1 VADGILGRLPDIQP
15 LLERRGAAEG
25 QIEGLLETFA
35 SFEPGDPSSP
45 VAPVSSLLVDLG
57 AKLDIDT
64 TGLSTDLSATI
75 DVVRNALPPGT
86 LEYVEAIEDAYDA
99 ARGLLQDNALVKEV
113 AAGGDLQEVALAVIE
128 EALDLFDQR
137 IGQLGENL
145 IDPETM
151 DGIRGVFASIEDFR
165 SDFPAHR
172 DELLPF
178 LTEHLLGVRPDLLS
192 GPLEHLDQTYAV
204 LAPLADEALSQT
216 VNPAREALAGAFAE
230 LVAAVEGFDPAQ
242 ATAYAELE
250 ARLDELEPA
259 IRAMVAVLTPVYGQL
274 QTLVESHAWDEIF
287 STYRSLLQEIT
298 FDPPFTV
305 DTVTDEMAE
314 VLEEILARF
323 YMTFGVQDLTRR
335 IEALSAVI
343 HDAFAA
349 SPLGQLRQTIR
360 AFLGEI
366 ENAIES
372 VPTAEI
378 QLTVEAMLE
387 RVGEELEAL
396 GITQIK
402 ESISAALEEA
412 KQFVTEN
419 INSGLTEEVRGA
431 VELVL
436 ANVKSLGLDTLI
448 SELAAAVNKLDT
460 LTAELQEA
468 LEDRMNDLSALLS
481 QLDTLSFE
489 PVSDQVISEI
499 DELRTRLE
507 AIDPNTLSD
516 VEKLALRAA
525 LALLEEIDLEDQ
537 VISGLKQG
545 YRAAESEIKGL
556 LDEITAALEQLRET
570 IEGFDPGQVLGPVG
584 EGLDAAGEAVK
595 KVNGQALVRPLQ
607 EQVDG
612 LVEKL
617 EELSPGQVL
626 DPLQAPYDSMMETV
640 NRLDP
645 AQWVAPLNE
654 LYEQIDRV
662 IDLVDVTPLLD
673 ELDRRQRELLSN
685 VRTAIMDALD
695 AVDLPEP
702 FAGFFEGMR
711 PFLESVTDAIFADP
725 DTELKQI
732 STRINTEVSLRRL
745 AEPLDAVFD
754 ELVGMVGEIP
764 PDELTDAM
772 NAVRSG
778 LGVGLEALDPGAVIR
793 GLREGRA
800 RLLELDPRALLAPVA
815 LPRLK
820 LAFEAEAEAAPPDR
834 RDDAIS
840 VSARFDAV
848 ISLVTP
854 GADASLIRPLI
865 EAHDALAEALRR
877 RINALDTSG
886 AVEAYADLRES
897 LDGVIPQFLRSPT
910 PLTHEEVMTGL
921 RAMRPSVKFDK
932 VEEVLERFLR
942 EISPLAD
949 ALEPAFN
956 GLFQGIREVLMF
968 VNPLDLKD
976 AVEDIY
982 EAVRRKVRVLDP
994 DALADSIRENFFDP
1008 LTGALEDINPATIK
1022 GEVDETYRETLA
1034 AVSTTVRG
1042 VLDDIAAALEEQ
1054 LASMREEIQNLLD
1067 EIREALENT
1076 AGRVE
1081 DVVERLEQLVF
1092 VELLERI
1099 KRLIDN
1105 LGLSFDKELERVRN
1119 AFDQMLAAIPLGPSS
1134 GGVSGGVAA

>member
-1 VADGILGRLPDIQP
+1 MADGILQRLPDVQS
-15 LLERRGAAEG
+15 LLERSGAAEG
-25 QIEGLLETFA
+25 QIEEVLGAFA
-35 SFEPGDPSSP
+35 SFEPGNPSSP
-45 VAPVSSLLVDLG
+45 VAPVGSVLVDLD

-75 DVVRNALPPGT
+75 DVIRNALPPGT
-86 LEYVEAIEDAYDA
+86 LEYVEAIEDAYTA
-99 ARGLLQDNALVKEV
+99 ARELLQDNALVREV

-128 EALDLFDQR
+128 EALELFNER
-137 IGQLGENL
+137 LGQLGDNL
-145 IDPETM
+145 IDADTL

-165 SDFPAHR
+165 SDFPAHS
-172 DELLPF
+172 DDLLPF
-178 LTEHLLGVRPDLLS
+178 LTDQLLGVRPDLLS
-192 GPLEHLDQTYAV
+192 GPLEHLNETYAV
-204 LAPLADEALSQT
+204 LAPLASEAL
-216 VNPAREALAGAFAE
+216 NPARETLAGAFAE
-230 LVAAVEGFDPAQ
+230 LLAAVEEFDPAQ

-250 ARLDELEPA
+250 ARLDEVESA
-259 IRAMVAVLTPVYGQL
+259 IRAMAAVITPVYGQL
-274 QTLVESHAWDEIF
+274 QILVDSHAWDDVF
-287 STYRSLLQEIT
+287 STYRTLLQEIT
-298 FDPPFTV
+298 FDTPFTV

-323 YMTFGVQDLTRR
+323 YMTFGVQDLTQR

-343 HDAFAA
+343 HDTFAA

-360 AFLGEI
+360 AFLGYI

-387 RVGEELEAL
+387 RVGQELEAL
-396 GITQIK
+396 GITRIK
-402 ESISAALEEA
+402 DSISAALDEA
-412 KQFVTEN
+412 QEFVTDN
-419 INSGLTEEVRGA
+419 INSGLTEGVRGA

-436 ANVKSLGLDTLI
+436 ANVRSLGLDTLI
-448 SELAAAVNKLDT
+448 SELTAAVNKLDT
-460 LTAELQEA
+460 LTAELQAA
-468 LEDRMNDLSALLS
+468 LEGRMDDLTNLLS

-489 PVSDQVISEI
+489 PASDQVIAEI

-525 LALLEEIDLEDQ
+525 FALLEEIDLEDQ

-545 YRAAESEIKGL
+545 YRAVEGEIKGL

-584 EGLDAAGEAVK
+584 EGLDAAGEAIK

-607 EQVDG
+607 EQVDN

-617 EELSPGQVL
+617 EDFSPGQVL
-626 DPLQAPYDSMMETV
+626 DPLQAPYDTMMETV

-654 LYEQIDRV
+654 LYAQIDHV
-662 IDLVDVTPLLD
+662 IDLVDVPPLLD
-673 ELDRRQRELLSN
+673 ELDRMQRELLSN
-685 VRTAIMDALD
+685 VRTAIMEALD
-695 AVDLPEP
+695 AIDLPEP
-702 FAGFFEGMR
+702 FAGFFTGMR
-711 PFLESVTDAIFADP
+711 PFLDGVTDATFGDP

-732 STRINTEVSLRRL
+732 STRVNTELSLGRL

-754 ELVGMVGEIP
+754 ELIGMVGEIP
-764 PDELTDAM
+764 PDDLTDAM

-778 LGVGLEALDPGAVIR
+778 LGFGLEALDPDEVIR
-793 GLREGRA
+793 VFREGQA
-800 RLLELDPRALLAPVA
+800 RLVELDPRALLAPQA
-815 LPRLK
+815 LPKLK
-820 LAFEAEAEAAPPDR
+820 LAFEVEAGGAPPER
-834 RDDAIS
+834 QDDVIS

-848 ISLVTP
+848 ISLVAP
-854 GADASLIRPLI
+854 GEDASLIQPLI
-865 EAHDALAEALRR
+865 EAHDSLVDALRR
-877 RINALDTSG
+877 RINALDASG

-897 LDGVIPQFLRSPT
+897 LDGVVPPFLRSPT
-910 PLTHEEVMTGL
+910 PLTHDEIMAGL
-921 RAMRPSVKFDK
+921 GAMRPSVKFDR
-932 VEEVLERFLR
+932 VEEVMERFLQ
-942 EISPLAD
+942 EMSPLGD
-949 ALEPAFN
+949 SLEPAFD
-956 GLFQGIREVLMF
+956 GLFQGIREALMF

-1008 LTGALEDINPATIK
+1008 LTGALDDINPATIK

-1034 AVSTTVRG
+1034 AVSTTVRE
-1042 VLDDIAAALEEQ
+1042 VLDDIAEAVEEQ
-1054 LASMREEIQNLLD
+1054 LKAMREEIQNLLD
-1067 EIREALENT
+1067 QIEETLGNT
-1076 AGRVE
+1076 AGRVKE
-1081 DVVERLEQLVF
+1081 VVKRLEELVF
-1092 VELLERI
+1092 VELLERL

-1105 LGLSFDKELERVRN
+1105 LGLSFDKELDRVRN
-1119 AFDQMLAAIPLGPSS
+1119 AFDEMLAAIPLGT
-1134 GGVSGGVAA
+1134 GASGGVAA

>member
-1 VADGILGRLPDIQP
+1 MAEGILQKLPDIQS

-25 QIEGLLETFA
+25 QLEGLLGSFA

-45 VAPVSSLLVDLG
+45 VASVGNLLVELET
-57 AKLDIDT
+57 KLDIDT
-64 TGLSTDLSATI
+64 TGLSTDLSSAI
-75 DVVRNALPPGT
+75 DVIYNALPPAT
-86 LEYVEAIEDAYDA
+86 LEYVEAIEDAYTA
-99 ARGLLQDNALVKEV
+99 ARELLQDNALVREV
-113 AAGGDLQEVALAVIE
+113 AAGGDLKEVALAVIS

-137 IGQLGENL
+137 IGQLGDGL
-145 IDPETM
+145 IDADTLE
-151 DGIRGVFASIEDFR
+151 GIRGVFASIEEFR
-165 SDFPAHR
+165 SDFPARR

-178 LTEHLLGVRPDLLS
+178 LTEHLLGVRPDLLR
-192 GPLEHLDQTYAV
+192 GPLEHLDETYAV
-204 LAPLADEALSQT
+204 LAPLADNAL
-216 VNPAREALAGAFAE
+216 NPARETLAGAFDE
-230 LVAAVEGFDPAQ
+230 LQAAIEAFDPAQ
-242 ATAYAELE
+242 ATSYAELD
-250 ARLDELEPA
+250 ARLDQVESA
-259 IRAMVAVLTPVYGQL
+259 IRAMVAAVTPVYGQL
-274 QTLVESHAWDEIF
+274 QTLVEAHAWDEIF
-287 STYRSLLQEIT
+287 STYRTLLQQIT

-305 DTVTDEMAE
+305 DTVTNEMAE
-314 VLEEILARF
+314 VLQEILARF

-343 HDAFAA
+343 HDTFAA

-360 AFLGEI
+360 AFLGDI
-366 ENAIES
+366 ESAIES

-387 RVGEELEAL
+387 RVGQEIENL

-402 ESISAALEEA
+402 ETLAAALDEA
-412 KQFVTEN
+412 QDFVTDN
-419 INSGLTEEVRGA
+419 INSALTDDVRGA

-436 ANVKSLGLDTLI
+436 ANVRSLGLDTLI
-448 SELAAAVNKLDT
+448 SELSAAVNKLDT
-460 LTAELQEA
+460 LTAELQSA
-468 LEDRMNDLSALLS
+468 LEGRMDDVSGLLS

-489 PVSDQVISEI
+489 PVSDQVIAEI

-556 LDEITAALEQLRET
+556 LEEITAALEQLRDT
-570 IEGFDPGQVLGPVG
+570 IEGFDPAEVLGPVS
-584 EGLDAAGEAVK
+584 EGLDAAGEAIK

-607 EQVDG
+607 EQVDS

-617 EELSPGQVL
+617 EEFSPGQVL

-673 ELDRRQRELLSN
+673 ELDRMQRELLSN

-702 FAGFFEGMR
+702 FSGFFTSMR
-711 PFLESVTDAIFADP
+711 PFLDGVTDAIFGDP
-725 DTELKQI
+725 DTALKQI
-732 STRINTEVSLRRL
+732 STQVNTELSLRRL

-754 ELVGMVGEIP
+754 ELVEMVGEIP
-764 PDELTDAM
+764 PDDLTDAM

-793 GLREGRA
+793 GFREGQGKLA
-800 RLLELDPRALLAPVA
+800 ELDPRALLAPLA

-820 LAFEAEAEAAPPDR
+820 LAFEVEAEAAPQDR
-834 RDDAIS
+834 RDDVIS

-848 ISLVTP
+848 VSLVAP
-854 GADASLIRPLI
+854 GIDASLIRPLI
-865 EAHDALAEALRR
+865 EAHDALADALRR

-897 LDGVIPQFLRSPT
+897 LDSVVPPFLRSAT
-910 PLTHEEVMTGL
+910 PLTHEEIMAGL
-921 RAMRPSVKFDK
+921 SDMRPSVKFDR

-956 GLFQGIREVLMF
+956 GLFQGIREALMF
-968 VNPLDLKD
+968 VNPIDLKD

-982 EAVRRKVRVLDP
+982 DAVRRKVRFLDP

-1008 LTGALEDINPATIK
+1008 LTGALDDLNPATIK
-1022 GEVDETYRETLA
+1022 AEIDETYQQTLA
-1034 AVSTTVRG
+1034 SVSTTVRE
-1042 VLDDIAAALEEQ
+1042 VLDDIAGALEEQ
-1054 LASMREEIQNLLD
+1054 LKAMREEIQNLLD
-1067 EIREALENT
+1067 EIEETLGTT
-1076 AGRVE
+1076 AGRVK
-1081 DVVERLEQLVF
+1081 DVVKRLEQLVL

-1099 KRLIDN
+1099 KQLIDN
-1105 LGLSFDKELERVRN
+1105 LGLSFDKELDRVRN
-1119 AFDQMLAAIPLGPSS
+1119 AFDEMLAAIPLGTSS
-1134 GGVSGGVAA
+1134 GGTSGGVAA

>member
-1 VADGILGRLPDIQP
+1 MADGILQRLPDIQS

-25 QIEGLLETFA
+25 QLEGLLGTFA
-35 SFEPGDPSSP
+35 SFEPGNPSSP
-45 VAPVSSLLVDLG
+45 VAPVSSVLVELS

-64 TGLSTDLSATI
+64 SGLSTDLSSTI
-75 DVVRNALPPGT
+75 DVIRNALPPGT
-86 LEYVEAIEDAYDA
+86 LEYVESIEDAYNTT
-99 ARGLLQDNALVKEV
+99 RGLLQGNALVKEV

-137 IGQLGENL
+137 IGQLGDGL
-145 IDPETM
+145 IDAETLE
-151 DGIRGVFASIEDFR
+151 GIRGVFASIEDFR

-172 DELLPF
+172 EELLPF
-178 LTEHLLGVRPDLLS
+178 LTEHLIGVRPDLLS
-192 GPLEHLDQTYAV
+192 GPLEHLDETYAL
-204 LAPLADEALSQT
+204 LAPLADEAVNQT
-216 VNPAREALAGAFAE
+216 LNPTREALAGAFAE
-230 LVAAVEGFDPAQ
+230 VLATVEEFDPAQ

-250 ARLDELEPA
+250 TRLAELESA

-274 QTLVESHAWDEIF
+274 QTLVESHAWDDVF
-287 STYRSLLQEIT
+287 STYRTLLQGIT

-305 DTVTDEMAE
+305 DSVTDEMAE
-314 VLEEILARF
+314 VLEQILARF

-335 IEALSAVI
+335 IEAISAVI
-343 HDAFAA
+343 HDTFAA

-360 AFLGEI
+360 SFLGDI
-366 ENAIES
+366 ESVIES

-387 RVGEELEAL
+387 RVGDELEAL

-402 ESISAALEEA
+402 ESISAALDEA
-412 KQFVTEN
+412 KKFVTDN
-419 INSGLTEEVRGA
+419 INSGLTEGVQGA
-431 VELVL
+431 VELVV

-448 SELAAAVNKLDT
+448 SELTAAVNKLDS

-468 LEDRMNDLSALLS
+468 LEGRMEDLSSLLS

-489 PVSDQVISEI
+489 PVSDQVIAEI

-537 VISGLKQG
+537 IISGLKQG
-545 YRAAESEIKGL
+545 YRTAEGEIKGL

-584 EGLDAAGEAVK
+584 EGLDAAGAAIK

-607 EQVDG
+607 EQVDD

-617 EELSPGQVL
+617 EEFSPGQVL
-626 DPLQAPYDSMMETV
+626 DPLQAPYDTMMETV

-645 AQWVAPLNE
+645 AQWLAPLNE
-654 LYEQIDRV
+654 LYEQIDHF

-673 ELDRRQRELLSN
+673 ELDRKQRELLSN
-685 VRTAIMDALD
+685 IRAAIMDALD
-695 AVDLPEP
+695 AIDLPEP
-702 FAGFFEGMR
+702 FASFFTGMR
-711 PFLESVTDAIFADP
+711 PFMEGVTEAIFGDP

-732 STRINTEVSLRRL
+732 STRVNTELSLRRL

-754 ELVGMVGEIP
+754 ELIGMVGEIP
-764 PDELTDAM
+764 PDDLTDAM

-778 LGVGLEALDPGAVIR
+778 LGFGLEALDPGAVI
-793 GLREGRA
+793 GVFREGQA
-800 RLLELDPRALLAPVA
+800 RLAGLDPRALLAPQA
-815 LPRLK
+815 LPTLK
-820 LAFEAEAEAAPPDR
+820 LAFEVEAGAAPPDR
-834 RDDAIS
+834 QDDVAS

-848 ISLVTP
+848 ISLVAP
-854 GADASLIRPLI
+854 GMDASLIQPLI
-865 EAHDALAEALRR
+865 EAHDALAGALRR
-877 RINALDTSG
+877 RINALDASG
-886 AVEAYADLRES
+886 AVEAYTDLRKS
-897 LDGVIPQFLRSPT
+897 LDSVVPPFLRSPT
-910 PLTHEEVMTGL
+910 PLTHDEIMAGL
-921 RAMRPSVKFDK
+921 RAMRPSVKFDR

-942 EISPLAD
+942 EISPIGE

-956 GLFQGIREVLMF
+956 SLFQGLREALMF
-968 VNPLDLKD
+968 LNPLDLKD

-994 DALADSIRENFFDP
+994 DALADAIRENVFDP
-1008 LTGALEDINPATIK
+1008 LTGALDDINPATIK
-1022 GEVDETYRETLA
+1022 AEIDETYRETLA
-1034 AVSTTVRG
+1034 AVSTTVRE
-1042 VLDDIAAALEEQ
+1042 VLDDIAGALEEQ
-1054 LASMREEIQNLLD
+1054 LKVMRDEIQNLLD
-1067 EIREALENT
+1067 EIEETLGNT
-1076 AGRVE
+1076 AGRLKE
-1081 DVVERLEQLVF
+1081 VVERLEELVF
-1092 VELLERI
+1092 VELLERL

-1105 LGLSFDKELERVRN
+1105 LGLSFDKELDRVRN
-1119 AFDQMLAAIPLGPSS
+1119 AFDEMLAAIPLGTSS
-1134 GGVSGGVAA
+1134 GGASGGVAA

>member
-1 VADGILGRLPDIQP
+1 VADGILQQLPDVQS
-15 LLERRGAAEG
+15 LLERSGAAEG
-25 QIEGLLETFA
+25 QIEGLLGAFA
-35 SFEPGDPSSP
+35 SFEPGNPSSP
-45 VAPVSSLLVDLG
+45 VASVGSVLVDLD

-75 DVVRNALPPGT
+75 DVIRNALPPGT
-86 LEYVEAIEDAYDA
+86 LEYVETIEDAYTA
-99 ARGLLQDNALVKEV
+99 ARELLQENALVGEV

-128 EALDLFDQR
+128 EALGLFEQR
-137 IGQLGENL
+137 IGQLGDNL
-145 IDPETM
+145 IDADTL

-165 SDFPAHR
+165 SDFPAHS
-172 DELLPF
+172 DDLLPF
-178 LTEHLLGVRPDLLS
+178 LTEQLIGVRPDLLS
-192 GPLEHLDQTYAV
+192 GPLEHLDETYAV
-204 LAPLADEALSQT
+204 LAPLVGET
-216 VNPAREALAGAFAE
+216 VNTARETLAGAFAE
-230 LVAAVEGFDPAQ
+230 LLATVDGFDPAQ

-250 ARLDELEPA
+250 ARLDEVESA
-259 IRAMVAVLTPVYGQL
+259 IRAMVAALTPVYGQM
-274 QTLVESHAWDEIF
+274 QILVESHAWDNIF
-287 STYRSLLQEIT
+287 STYRTLMQEIT

-305 DTVTDEMAE
+305 DSVTDEMAE

-323 YMTFGVQDLTRR
+323 YMTFGVQDLAQR

-343 HDAFAA
+343 HDTFAA

-360 AFLGEI
+360 AFLGDI

-387 RVGEELEAL
+387 RVGDELDAL
-396 GITQIK
+396 GITRIK
-402 ESISAALEEA
+402 ESISAALDEA
-412 KQFVTEN
+412 KEFVTDN
-419 INSGLTEEVRGA
+419 INSGLTEGVRGT

-448 SELAAAVNKLDT
+448 SELTAAVNKLDS
-460 LTAELQEA
+460 LTAELQAA
-468 LEDRMNDLSALLS
+468 LEGRMNDLTNLLS

-489 PVSDQVISEI
+489 PVSDQVIAEI

-545 YRAAESEIKGL
+545 YRAVEGEIKGL

-570 IEGFDPGQVLGPVG
+570 IEGFDPGKVLGPVS

-607 EQVDG
+607 EQVDN

-617 EELSPGQVL
+617 EEFSPGQVL

-654 LYEQIDRV
+654 LYEQIDHV

-673 ELDRRQRELLSN
+673 ELDRMQRELLSN
-685 VRTAIMDALD
+685 VRMAIMEALD
-695 AVDLPEP
+695 AVELPEP
-702 FAGFFEGMR
+702 FAGFFTGMR
-711 PFLESVTDAIFADP
+711 PFLDGVTDAIFGDP

-732 STRINTEVSLRRL
+732 STRVNTELSLGRL
-745 AEPLDAVFD
+745 SEPLDAVFD
-754 ELVGMVGEIP
+754 ELIGMVGEIP
-764 PDELTDAM
+764 PDDLTDAM

-778 LGVGLEALDPGAVIR
+778 LGFGLEALDPDAVIN
-793 GLREGRA
+793 GFREGQA
-800 RLLELDPRALLAPVA
+800 RLAELDPRALLAPQA
-815 LPRLK
+815 LPKLK
-820 LAFEAEAEAAPPDR
+820 LAFEVEAGAAPQDR
-834 RDDAIS
+834 RDEVIS

-848 ISLVTP
+848 ISLVAP
-854 GADASLIRPLI
+854 GVDASLIQPLI
-865 EAHDALAEALRR
+865 EAHDSLADALRR
-877 RINALDTSG
+877 RINALDASG
-886 AVEAYADLRES
+886 AVEGYADLRES
-897 LDGVIPQFLRSPT
+897 LDGVVPQFLRSRT
-910 PLTHEEVMTGL
+910 PLTHDEIMAGL
-921 RAMRPSVKFDK
+921 RAMRPSVKFDR
-932 VEEVLERFLR
+932 VEEVLERFLQ
-942 EISPLAD
+942 EIRPLGD

-956 GLFQGIREVLMF
+956 GLFEGIREALMF

-1008 LTGALEDINPATIK
+1008 LTGALDDINPATIK
-1022 GEVDETYRETLA
+1022 GEVDEIYRETLA
-1034 AVSTTVRG
+1034 AVSTTVRE
-1042 VLDDIAAALEEQ
+1042 VLDDIAGVLEEQ
-1054 LASMREEIQNLLD
+1054 LKAMREEIQNILD
-1067 EIREALENT
+1067 QIEETLGNT
-1076 AGRVE
+1076 AGRVKE
-1081 DVVERLEQLVF
+1081 VVERLEKLVF
-1092 VELLERI
+1092 VELLERL

-1105 LGLSFDKELERVRN
+1105 LGLSFDKELDRVRN
-1119 AFDQMLAAIPLGPSS
+1119 AFDEMLAAIPLGS
-1134 GGVSGGVAA
+1134 GGASGGVAT